1 MLFILSKEVVI
12 WMPRKPDD
20 RVDQACSMYLQVL
33 RMVEIVSQLGLP
45 EETVRR
51 WKYTYKWDASDG
63 ERSD

>member
-1 MLFILSKEVVI
+1 
-12 WMPRKPDD
+12 MPRKQDD

>member
-1 MLFILSKEVVI
+1 
-12 WMPRKPDD
+12 MPRKPDD
-20 RVDQACSMYLQVL
+20 RVDQACSMCLQVL

-45 EETVRR
+45 EEKVRR